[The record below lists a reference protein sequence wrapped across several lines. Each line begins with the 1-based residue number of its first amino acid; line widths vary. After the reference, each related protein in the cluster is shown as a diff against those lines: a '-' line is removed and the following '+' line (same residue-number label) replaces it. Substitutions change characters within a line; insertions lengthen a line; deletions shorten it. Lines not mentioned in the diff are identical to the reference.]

1 MLNIT
6 FPSIVFTIINILV
19 FAWIMKKFLFQRVLD
34 VIDER
39 QKNIQAQFNEA
50 KAREDAADSKK
61 AEYEAHIRDVKL
73 ESEKILEESRV
84 KAESERQNLLEET
97 QVKISYMKKKAEEDM
112 RIESVN
118 AKKNL
123 QADIARLAIQAAHKI
138 MTEGQEANEGTSN

>member
-39 QKNIQAQFNEA
+39 QKNIQAQFDEA

-84 KAESERQNLLEET
+84 KAESERQNL
-97 QVKISYMKKKAEEDM
+97 
-112 RIESVN
+112 
-118 AKKNL
+118 
-123 QADIARLAIQAAHKI
+123 
-138 MTEGQEANEGTSN
+138 

>member
-39 QKNIQAQFNEA
+39 QKNIQAQFDEA

-97 QVKISYMKKKAEEDM
+97 QAEISHMKKKAEEDM
-112 RIESVN
+112 RI
-118 AKKNL
+118 